1 MFYIFNQATMAEGKV
16 EANKDYY
23 EMTCRPEEDI
33 CKWAWQDIDSPDE
46 AWAGKQVYNILRNQR
61 DV

>member
-1 MFYIFNQATMAEGKV
+1 MAEGKV